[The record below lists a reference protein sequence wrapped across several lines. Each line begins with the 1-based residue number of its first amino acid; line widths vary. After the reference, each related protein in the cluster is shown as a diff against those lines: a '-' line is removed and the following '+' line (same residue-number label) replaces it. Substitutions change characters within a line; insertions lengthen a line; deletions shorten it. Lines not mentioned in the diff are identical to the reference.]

1 MALNV
6 GELVGFASLDTR
18 DLDRG
23 AGHVTAVMQGLA
35 GDVTRTSEQAGT
47 GAGQGLIGRLV
58 DQIRAGAASAV
69 QSLANVLA
77 PGSTQ
82 AGNQAGDATA
92 AALQAQLDAGARQA
106 GASAGNALDASL
118 TSGARQAGDQA
129 GNAGGDALGNSLE
142 AEADQAGDAAG
153 EAASGGLK
161 TKLVA
166 GAAVAG
172 VAAGAALFKGMSEA
186 MDQEKANDVLA
197 AELGASPEMAREFGG
212 IAGHLFSR
220 AYGENITEVNDAL
233 RGVWSQGLVDEDAA
247 GADIERVTAR
257 AMDATTILREDIGK
271 TTSTAGQMIK
281 TGIAKN
287 AEEAFDILV
296 RGAQQGVNKS
306 EDLLDTFNEYPTQF
320 RKLGLDATTAMGL
333 LSQGLKN
340 GARDSDL
347 VADAL
352 KEFSIRA
359 IDGSK
364 GASDAYKALGLDAEA
379 MTAKIARGG
388 PEASAGLQT
397 VLDRLRA
404 MKDPVEQNAAAVGLF
419 GTQSEDLGKAL
430 YALDPSTA
438 VAAMGDVAGAADR
451 AGKTLHDNAS
461 TKIEAFKRKLT
472 QAFVETLGDKVLPRA
487 EDFARAM
494 KDKFGPSVRDAGR
507 WVRDDLMPVLRDI
520 AGWLNDHVVPAAVTT
535 GRVIK
540 DDVVPA
546 LKDAKTW
553 VENNKEPLL
562 AVAGIITLFLLPAM
576 VAAGV
581 GATVSAATQVTAW
594 VLTRTT
600 ATTSAIT
607 SAAAHWTT
615 IAGWVAAGAAATWNA
630 AVIVAGWVLMGTQA
644 LIRGAQMAAA
654 WILAMGPIAWVTVA
668 IIAIAA
674 LVIYYWD
681 EIVAGTKRAWSWVT
695 GSVAAAWQWIKDTVA
710 SGGRWVSDKTSDM
723 ASAVTGFFGSMVT
736 GAQDKG
742 RALVDWL
749 RGLPGDMLRAL
760 GDLGRLLWD
769 AGTKVMQG
777 LLDGISSKVS
787 AVKSLLS
794 NITDMIP
801 FSKGPPVKDAKLL
814 TPNGKLIMAGL
825 MRGIDS
831 QTPALRAQ
839 LAGLTASM
847 PSMAAPPPRIASVGG
862 TTPVAAD
869 RTGPMVQING
879 GWHSGGESPDQL
891 AAALDWQMRGRG

>member
-47 GAGQGLIGRLV
+47 GAGQGLIGRLI

-69 QSLANVLA
+69 QGLANVLT

-82 AGNQAGDATA
+82 AGNQAGDASA

-106 GASAGNALDASL
+106 GASAGTALDRSL
-118 TSGARQAGDQA
+118 GSAATSAGTDAGQDAGAAL
-129 GNAGGDALGNSLE
+129 GDALAEE
-142 AEADQAGDAAG
+142 AADAGGEAG
-153 EAASGGLK
+153 EKAGMSLK
-161 TKLVA
+161 QKLIA
-166 GAAVAG
+166 GAALAAT
-172 VAAGAALFKGMSEA
+172 AAGAALVAGLKSA
-186 MDQEKANDVLA
+186 MDQEQASDLLA
-197 AELGASPEMAREFGG
+197 AQLGASPEMAKEFGG

-220 AYGENITEVNDAL
+220 AYGESISEVNDAL
-233 RGVWSQGLVDEDAA
+233 RGVWQQGLIDEDAA
-247 GADIERVTAR
+247 TADIEAVAAKAMDLSTILQEDVGKVTA
-257 AMDATTILREDIGK
+257 TV
-271 TTSTAGQMIK
+271 GQMIK
-281 TGIAKN
+281 TGMAKD
-287 AEEAFDILV
+287 ASEAFDVLV

-359 IDGSK
+359 VDGSK
-364 GASDAYKALGLDAEA
+364 SSAEAFKALGLDAEE

-430 YALDPSTA
+430 YALDPSKA
-438 VAAMGDVAGAADR
+438 VAALGDVAGAADK
-451 AGKTLHDNAS
+451 AGKTMHDNAA
-461 TKIEAFKRKLT
+461 TKVEAFKRKVT

-487 EDFARAM
+487 EEFARSM
-494 KDKFGPSVRDAGR
+494 KDRFGPSVRDAGR
-507 WVRDDLMPVLRDI
+507 WVRDDLVPVLRDV
-520 AGWLNDHVVPAAVTT
+520 AGWLDDHVVPAAVAT
-535 GRVIK
+535 GRVLR

-546 LKDAKTW
+546 VKDTATW
-553 VENNKEPLL
+553 IGNNKEPIL
-562 AVAGIITLFLLPAM
+562 AVAAAITLFLLPSM

-630 AVIVAGWVLMGTQA
+630 AIVVAGWVTMGTQA

-681 EIVAGTKRAWSWVT
+681 EIVSGTRAAWSWVT
-695 GSVAAAWQWIKDTVA
+695 GLVSGAWQSIKDGAA
-710 SGGRWVSDKTSDM
+710 SAGRWVSDKVS
-723 ASAVTGFFGSMVT
+723 ALSSAVVGFFASMKD
-736 GAQDKG
+736 GAEEKG
-742 RALVDWL
+742 RALMDWV
-749 RGLPGDMLRAL
+749 RGIPGSIRDGL
-760 GDLGRLLWD
+760 GDVGRLLWD
-769 AGTKVMQG
+769 AGTKVIQG
-777 LLDGISSKVS
+777 LIDGISSKIS
-787 AVKSLLS
+787 SVKGVLS
-794 NITDMIP
+794 SITDMIP

-814 TPNGKLIMAGL
+814 TPNGKLIMQGL
-825 MRGIDS
+825 LDGIDS

-847 PSMAAPPPRIASVGG
+847 PSLAALPRITSVGG

-879 GWHSGGESPDQL
+879 GWHSAGESPDQL